1 MVENK
6 ESRWSPGLVWSFCDE
21 GKAREYMRIIVVF
34 NSSSFKKKTKK
45 KTRKRDF
52 CRHISLDRNCI
63 RQKYN
68 KDINFYFNQIL
79 FRNLSSSSLAISPT
93 AGQTELNP
101 HLRVIV
107 IFRLSNS
114 SKSYPG
120 QLNEK
125 SDVLWTIK

>member
-34 NSSSFKKKTKK
+34 NSSSFKEKKNKE
-45 KTRKRDF
+45 TRFLPSHQSR
-52 CRHISLDRNCI
+52 RNCI

-114 SKSYPG
+114 S
-120 QLNEK
+120 N
-125 SDVLWTIK
+125 

>member
-21 GKAREYMRIIVVF
+21 GKARVYMRIIVVF
-34 NSSSFKKKTKK
+34 TISSFEEKKK
-45 KTRKRDF
+45 RKRDF
-52 CRHISLDRNCI
+52 FRHISLDRNCI

-79 FRNLSSSSLAISPT
+79 FRDLSSSPT
-93 AGQTELNP
+93 VGQTELNP
-101 HLRVIV
+101 HLGVIV

-114 SKSYPG
+114 S
-120 QLNEK
+120 N
-125 SDVLWTIK
+125 

>member
-45 KTRKRDF
+45 KQGNEIFAVTSVSIGIVF
-52 CRHISLDRNCI
+52 

-68 KDINFYFNQIL
+68 KDINFYFKQIL

-114 SKSYPG
+114 S
-120 QLNEK
+120 N
-125 SDVLWTIK
+125 